1 MTPVYKLSANSVKNG
16 RTVYGSMLAGNP
28 VYVVPTDFESIA
40 TTTVGSG
47 GSSTI
52 TFSSIPGTYSHLQI
66 RCIGR
71 GTVAQGEMQIFARF
85 NSDSGS
91 NYSNHLLRTDGASA
105 FAIGSASDNKIS
117 GIVRMSA
124 ANATSGIF
132 GGGVIDILDYAN
144 TNKYKTLRSLGGV
157 DANGSG
163 QIYYKSGLWMSTSAI
178 TSISIGIDD
187 GGNFAQYSHFALYGI
202 KAA

>member
-1 MTPVYKLSANSVKNG
+1 MSPILQSLANGSARGYGAFSVAAA
-16 RTVYGSMLAGNP
+16 AG
-28 VYVVPTDFESIA
+28 DFESIA
-40 TTTVGSG
+40 TVSV
-47 GSSTI
+47 SSATSPI
-52 TFSSIPGTYSHLQI
+52 DFTSIPGTYSHLQI

-71 GTVAQGEMQIFARF
+71 GTVAQGEMQIFVRF

-91 NYSNHLLRTDGASA
+91 NYAAHLLRGDGSSVFTDGQSSQTR
-105 FAIGSASDNKIS
+105 IGGVI
-117 GIVRMSA
+117 RMSA
-124 ANATSGIF
+124 ANATSSIF

-163 QIYYKSGLWMSTSAI
+163 QVYYRSGLWMSTSAI

-202 KAA
+202 KGA